1 MTAASRKYNL
11 QPFRI
16 YVIIT
21 LLFLKIIMQENYM
34 DFLNSILGN
43 ISDFMYTYILIIL
56 LVAVGL
62 YFTLRTR
69 LVQFRLFPEALRVLT
84 EKKKDGKDISS
95 FGALMISTASRVGT
109 GNIAGVA
116 TAVAAST
123 AIGGYGAIFWMW
135 LLALIGAS
143 SAFVESTLA
152 QLYKHRIGDDF
163 VGGPAYYI
171 QKALKSRTMGVTF
184 AVFLIACFAY
194 GFNALQSFNAGSSL
208 KYYIPD
214 YDASVWKYAVGGV
227 LALLTALVIFG
238 GVHRISNLVSAIV
251 PVMAFIY
258 IGLGIYIVA
267 RNITAVPE
275 MFKNIFSQAFDFKA
289 IFGGFAG
296 SCVMQ
301 GVKRGLYSNEA
312 GMGSAPNAAA
322 AAEVSHP
329 VKQGLVQMLSVF
341 IDTILICSTTAFML
355 LLSGIPISE
364 ELKGMDYVQAA
375 VFNQVGKFGPLF
387 ITVSIF
393 LFAFS
398 SLVGN
403 YFYTETNFKFIT
415 ESKKALF
422 VFRITC
428 VVAVFGGA
436 LLDFTKIWTVAD
448 ILMGLMA
455 MVNLVSIVLLG
466 NKAIA
471 ALKDY
476 TKQRKAGKNP
486 VFRSSEVGIGDP
498 EAWNEAHAQKW
509 EK

>member
-1 MTAASRKYNL
+1 
-11 QPFRI
+11 
-16 YVIIT
+16 
-21 LLFLKIIMQENYM
+21 M
-34 DFLNSILGN
+34 DILNSILGN

-56 LVAVGL
+56 LVVVGL
-62 YFTLRTR
+62 YFTLRTKF
-69 LVQFRLFPEALRVLT
+69 VQFRLFPEALRVLT

-135 LLALIGAS
+135 LLALIGAA
-143 SAFVESTLA
+143 SAFIESTLA
-152 QLYKHRIGDDF
+152 QMYKHKIGDDF

-171 QKALKSRTMGVTF
+171 QKALGSRKMGVTF
-184 AVFLIACFAY
+184 AVLLIACFAY

-214 YDASVWKYAVGGV
+214 YETSFWPYVVGGI

-238 GVHRISNLVSAIV
+238 GVHRISNIVSAVV
-251 PVMAFIY
+251 PAMALVY
-258 IGLGIYIVA
+258 IGLGVYILV
-267 RNITAVPE
+267 RNFSGVPE
-275 MFKNIFSQAFDFKA
+275 MFSKIFTQAFDFKA

-301 GVKRGLYSNEA
+301 GIKRGLYSNEA

-341 IDTILICSTTAFML
+341 IDTILICSTTACML
-355 LLSGIPISE
+355 LLSGVPIDE
-364 ELKGMDYVQAA
+364 NLKGMDYVQAA
-375 VFNQVGKFGPLF
+375 VFNQIGHWGPLF
-387 ITVSIF
+387 IAVSIF
-393 LFAFS
+393 LFAYS

-415 ESKKALF
+415 ESKKWLF
-422 VFRITC
+422 VFRVSC
-428 VVAVFGGA
+428 VAAVFVGA
-436 LLDFTKIWTVAD
+436 LLDFTTIWTVAD

-455 MVNLVSIVLLG
+455 IVNLVAIILLG

-476 TKQRKAGKNP
+476 TNQRREGKNP
-486 VFRSSEVGIGDP
+486 VFRADELNIGDT
-498 EAWNEAHAQKW
+498 EVWNEAHAKKW
-509 EK
+509 ED

>member
-1 MTAASRKYNL
+1 
-11 QPFRI
+11 
-16 YVIIT
+16 
-21 LLFLKIIMQENYM
+21 M
-34 DFLNSILGN
+34 DLLNSILGN
-43 ISDFMYTYILIIL
+43 TSDFMYTYILIIL
-56 LVAVGL
+56 LAAVGL
-62 YFTLRTR
+62 YFTFRTKC
-69 LVQFRLFPEALRVLT
+69 VQFRLFPEALHVLT

-116 TAVAAST
+116 TAIAAST

-135 LLALIGAS
+135 LLALIGAA

-152 QLYKHRIGDDF
+152 QLYKEKNGDDF

-171 QKALKSRTMGVTF
+171 QKALGNRKLGVIF
-184 AVFLIACFAY
+184 SILLIACFAY
-194 GFNALQSFNAGSSL
+194 GFNALQTFNAGSSL
-208 KYYIPD
+208 KYYIAN
-214 YDASVWKYAVGGV
+214 YDNSIWTYVVGGV
-227 LALLTALVIFG
+227 MAFLTALVIFG

-251 PVMAFIY
+251 PVMALVY
-258 IGLGIYIVA
+258 IGLGCYIFL
-267 RNITAVPE
+267 NNLDAVPE
-275 MFKNIFSQAFDFKA
+275 MFATIFKQAFNIEA

-301 GVKRGLYSNEA
+301 GIKRGLYSNEA

-322 AAEVSHP
+322 AADVSHP

-355 LLSGIPISE
+355 LLSGVPISE
-364 ELKGMDYVQAA
+364 ELRGMDFVQAA
-375 VFNQVGKFGPLF
+375 VFNQVGKIGPLF

-403 YFYTETNFKFIT
+403 YFYTEINFKFIT
-415 ESKKALF
+415 KSKKALF
-422 VFRITC
+422 VFRCTC
-428 VVAVFGGA
+428 VLAIFVGA
-436 LLDFTKIWTVAD
+436 LMDFAMIWTIAD

-455 MVNLVSIVLLG
+455 MVNLVAIVLLG
-466 NKAIA
+466 KKAIA
-471 ALKDY
+471 ALNDY
-476 TKQRKAGKNP
+476 TAQRKAGKNP
-486 VFRSSEVGIGDP
+486 VFRVGESGVGD
-498 EAWNEAHAQKW
+498 ATVWNDAHAKKW